1 MQDKVPYDIYVNDPA
16 PFRMSE
22 KPHTEARP
30 SIDCLDDI
38 KVGQQVIIICGARV
52 KPHDPWTGT
61 VYRKYKSK
69 SLAIY
74 QKDRKD
80 WPDNERRKFQAEWR
94 TVTSDCYI
102 MGVKKL
108 RNNQQLVIQRI
119 S

>member
-1 MQDKVPYDIYVNDPA
+1 MHDKVPYDIYVNDPA

-30 SIDCLDDI
+30 SINCLDDI

>member
-1 MQDKVPYDIYVNDPA
+1 MQDKVPYDIYVNDPT

-22 KPHTEARP
+22 KPHTDARP
-30 SIDCLDDI
+30 SINCLDDI

-61 VYRKYKSK
+61 VYKKYKSK

-74 QKDRKD
+74 QKDRKSQAKG
-80 WPDNERRKFQAEWR
+80 RKFQAEWR
-94 TVTSDCYI
+94 TVTSDCYV

>member
-1 MQDKVPYDIYVNDPA
+1 MHDKVPYDIYVNDPA

-30 SIDCLDDI
+30 SINCLDDI

-74 QKDRKD
+74 QKDRK
-80 WPDNERRKFQAEWR
+80 NQVKGRKFQAEWR